1 MGVSLAL
8 VFHCA
13 SALALILLSA
23 WGLRRQRELKFLRAL
38 IALGI
43 NPALPGGRRTADVP
57 ARFVL
62 RAARAFGV
70 PVAGKPNR
78 TWFSYNDAVVAIEPA
93 PIAQIFLRAQVY
105 LIQFKQPRTIEFHL
119 ATSSPVQASELEAS
133 FSGKIRVNLIEPGD
147 PHAP

>member
-23 WGLRRQRELKFLRAL
+23 WGLRRQRDLNFLRAL
-38 IALGI
+38 IAIGT
-43 NPALPGGRRTADVP
+43 NPSPTGQRRTADVP
-57 ARFVL
+57 ARFIL

-70 PVAGKPNR
+70 PVTGNPSRA
-78 TWFSYNDAVVAIEPA
+78 WFSKNSEVVAIEPG
-93 PIAQIFLRAQVY
+93 PLMQIFLRAQVY
-105 LIQFKQPRTIEFHL
+105 LIQFKEPRTIEFLL

-133 FSGKIRVNLIEPGD
+133 FSGKIRVNLIEPED
-147 PHAP
+147 HHAP

>member
-23 WGLRRQRELKFLRAL
+23 WGLRRQRELNFLRAL
-38 IALGI
+38 IAIGTTP
-43 NPALPGGRRTADVP
+43 PATGRRRTADVP

-78 TWFSYNDAVVAIEPA
+78 AWFSDNDIVVAIEPA
-93 PIAQIFLRAQVY
+93 PIVQIFLRAQVY
-105 LIQFKQPRTIEFHL
+105 LIQFKEPRTIEFHL

-133 FSGKIRVNLIEPGD
+133 FGGKVRVNLIESKD
-147 PHAP
+147 LHAP